1 MSRYQPPPPQAPRVD
16 RRRIPSGLA
25 GAMTTAAHVG
35 RLIREGAGD
44 FYVRQKAID
53 ILIERRVPAKDY
65 LGEIDALFRWVQRH
79 VRYTKDPFRLEVL
92 HSARRMLELKAGDCD
107 DMTIVL
113 GALIKSVGHPVRVVL
128 TGPDPLRPDLFS
140 HIYLEARHHDQWI
153 PLDATMPYG
162 MGWSPRTPVR
172 QVLSIEEEPSDV
184 RTAATTTGTANRS
197 ASSATSR
204 AGAVADARAR
214 SWVAARAAARNSR
227 GRRPAQGSA
236 RQGVVGAAPQAP
248 AAREQSMGADTPE
261 IHLAERPQRQ
271 AAAAN
276 GRALAGIAQEPGA
289 TATDRQRA
297 AAAVV
302 DRQRAATT
310 VGGRS
315 PQDRDGALS
324 DASSAAGGGASGRDI
339 AARAPG
345 PAGAS
350 DGRAAQGPLGAA
362 VRSAATLYR
371 QFSRMPARSI
381 ERVAHARLMPP
392 VVLELGRLAGLVYR
406 SSKWVGRPRTYIHFM
421 DDPPRLVSDATG
433 RRLFIVGG
441 SYRVTPRGI
450 EG

>member
-1 MSRYQPPPPQAPRVD
+1 MSRYLPPPPQAPRVD
-16 RRRIPSGLA
+16 RRRIASGFD
-25 GAMTTAAHVG
+25 GAMTTVAHIG
-35 RLIREGAGD
+35 RLIRAGAGD

-53 ILIERRVPAKDY
+53 ILLECGVPAKDY

-79 VRYTKDPFRLEVL
+79 VRYTKDPFRIEVL

-172 QVLSIEEEPSDV
+172 QVMSIEEEPSDV
-184 RTAATTTGTANRS
+184 RTATATATATRSTS
-197 ASSATSR
+197 ASSSR
-204 AGAVADARAR
+204 TDADAGAGARAR
-214 SWVAARAAARNSR
+214 SWVAARAAAGHSR
-227 GRRPAQGSA
+227 GRRPTQGSA
-236 RQGVVGAAPQAP
+236 REGVVGVASPAP
-248 AAREQSMGADTPE
+248 AAREQSMGADTPQV
-261 IHLAERPQRQ
+261 HLAPGPQRQ

-276 GRALAGIAQEPGA
+276 GRSSAGLAEEPGA
-289 TATDRQRA
+289 ADRHRP
-297 AAAVV
+297 AAAV
-302 DRQRAATT
+302 
-310 VGGRS
+310 GERS
-315 PQDRDGALS
+315 PQDRDGALA
-324 DASSAAGGGASGRDI
+324 DASPTAGGGASGRDI

-350 DGRAAQGPLGAA
+350 AGRATPGPLGAA

-371 QFSRMPARSI
+371 QFTRMPARSI

-392 VVLELGRLAGLVYR
+392 VVIEIGRLAGLVYR
-406 SSKWVGRPRTYIHFM
+406 SSKWVGHPRTYIHFM
-421 DDPPRLVSDATG
+421 DDPPRLVADVTG

-441 SYRVTPRGI
+441 NYRVTPRGI

>member
-1 MSRYQPPPPQAPRVD
+1 
-16 RRRIPSGLA
+16 
-25 GAMTTAAHVG
+25 MTTAAHVG
-35 RLIREGAGD
+35 RLIRDGAGD

-53 ILIERRVPAKDY
+53 ILLERGVPAKDY

-79 VRYTKDPFRLEVL
+79 VRYTKDPFRIEVL

-113 GALIKSVGHPVRVVL
+113 GALIKSVGHPVRIVL

-184 RTAATTTGTANRS
+184 RTATATA
-197 ASSATSR
+197 SATHPPPPPPPAPAPLPTPMPMPAPALGRGWLRGLLQGIREEGVQPTRSR
-204 AGAVADARAR
+204 ASRRCGRCSAGASCSRA
-214 SWVAARAAARNSR
+214 VH
-227 GRRPAQGSA
+227 GRRHAC
-236 RQGVVGAAPQAP
+236 
-248 AAREQSMGADTPE
+248 D
-261 IHLAERPQRQ
+261 HLAERPQRE

-276 GRALAGIAQEPGA
+276 GRTLAGVAQEPGA
-289 TATDRQRA
+289 ADRQRA
-297 AAAVV
+297 AAATVV
-302 DRQRAATT
+302 DRSRAEPRWRAHRCGALRPVAVRRVATLRPVGRPQPVRPMIAAT
-310 VGGRS
+310 
-315 PQDRDGALS
+315 P
-324 DASSAAGGGASGRDI
+324 
-339 AARAPG
+339 
-345 PAGAS
+345 
-350 DGRAAQGPLGAA
+350 GPLGAA
-362 VRSAATLYR
+362 VRSAATLYQ
-371 QFSRMPARSI
+371 QFTRMPARSI

-421 DDPPRLVSDATG
+421 DDPPRLVSDVTG

>member
-1 MSRYQPPPPQAPRVD
+1 MNRYLPPPPEPPRVD
-16 RRRIPSGLA
+16 RRRIPSGLE
-25 GAMTTAAHVG
+25 GARTTAAHVG
-35 RLIREGAGD
+35 RLIRDGAGD

-53 ILIERRVPAKDY
+53 ILMERGVPAKDY

-79 VRYTKDPFRLEVL
+79 VRYTKDPFRIEVL

-113 GALIKSVGHPVRVVL
+113 GALIKSVGHPVRIVL

-172 QVLSIEEEPSDV
+172 QVLSIEEEHSDV
-184 RTAATTTGTANRS
+184 RTAPVPATATRS
-197 ASSATSR
+197 APPSR
-204 AGAVADARAR
+204 AVAAADASARPR
-214 SWVAARAAARNSR
+214 SWVAARTAARHSR
-227 GRRPAQGSA
+227 GGPPTQRSPREGL
-236 RQGVVGAAPQAP
+236 VGAAPPAP
-248 AAREQSMGADTPE
+248 VARAQSMGAHAPE
-261 IHLAERPQRQ
+261 IHLAEGPQRQ
-271 AAAAN
+271 TATANDRSFAGVAQESRAIDRQPAAA
-276 GRALAGIAQEPGA
+276 
-289 TATDRQRA
+289 T
-297 AAAVV
+297 VV
-302 DRQRAATT
+302 DRP
-310 VGGRS
+310 
-315 PQDRDGALS
+315 PQSS
-324 DASSAAGGGASGRDI
+324 DALVDASPAAGGGASRRDT
-339 AARAPG
+339 
-345 PAGAS
+345 PAGGPPPACVTARLATS
-350 DGRAAQGPLGAA
+350 GPLGAA

-371 QFSRMPARSI
+371 QFTRMPARSI

-392 VVLELGRLAGLVYR
+392 VVLEIGRLAGLVYR

-421 DDPPRLVSDATG
+421 DDPPRLVSDVTG

>member
-1 MSRYQPPPPQAPRVD
+1 
-16 RRRIPSGLA
+16 
-25 GAMTTAAHVG
+25 MTTAAHVG
-35 RLIREGAGD
+35 RLIRNGAGD

-53 ILIERRVPAKDY
+53 ILMERGVPAKDY

-79 VRYTKDPFRLEVL
+79 VRYTKDPFRIEVL

-113 GALIKSVGHPVRVVL
+113 GALIKSVGHPVRIVL

-172 QVLSIEEEPSDV
+172 QVLSIEEDDSDAS
-184 RTAATTTGTANRS
+184 TATATRS
-197 ASSATSR
+197 ASASP
-204 AGAVADARAR
+204 AGAVAAASASARAR
-214 SWVAARAAARNSR
+214 SRVAARPAARHSR
-227 GRRPAQGSA
+227 DGRPTQRSPREGP
-236 RQGVVGAAPQAP
+236 VGAASPAP
-248 AAREQSMGADTPE
+248 VARAQSMGAHAGA
-261 IHLAERPQRQ
+261 IHLAEGPQRP
-271 AAAAN
+271 AAAEN
-276 GRALAGIAQEPGA
+276 DRSLGGVAQES
-289 TATDRQRA
+289 RA
-297 AAAVV
+297 A
-302 DRQRAATT
+302 DRRRRAAT
-310 VGGRS
+310 VGERS
-315 PQDRDGALS
+315 PQTSDGAIV
-324 DASSAAGGGASGRDI
+324 DASPAAGGGASRRDT
-339 AARAPG
+339 AASGPPTRGGSARRAS
-345 PAGAS
+345 A
-350 DGRAAQGPLGAA
+350 GPLGPA
-362 VRSAATLYR
+362 VRSAATLYQ
-371 QFSRMPARSI
+371 QFTRMPARSI

-392 VVLELGRLAGLVYR
+392 VVLEIGRLAGLVYR